1 VVAGRREGE
10 GVMEDESPLLS
21 HTRMGKDHSTWGG
34 GHWRLTVTI
43 ASPCMVSRAGER
55 PVRPVKQRLRLTSGP
70 WLHFIISMIFNHPN
84 FEI

>member
-34 GHWRLTVTI
+34 GH
-43 ASPCMVSRAGER
+43 
-55 PVRPVKQRLRLTSGP
+55 
-70 WLHFIISMIFNHPN
+70 
-84 FEI
+84 